1 MDQLVSAEQTA
12 IPAQKQV
19 NHRVEAEQ
27 SALGRLVAPDTAAQ
41 LLVLELREPLDLAVI
56 LVLQETEQHPV
67 ETVGLARLG
76 AHQSS
81 RRTLLVQGWAVG
93 QAARLCATSSVPAV
107 VEQAVVAYSNAMLS
121 NLTADAVPTA
131 VACSNAMLSVL
142 TVVEVPTAV
151 ACSNAML
158 SVLTV
163 VEVPT
168 AVAGSNTMLPV
179 LTADAVQTV
188 VAGSNTMLPVLTAD
202 AVPTAVSCS
211 NRKMMVPTVA
221 RFAATEC

>member
-19 NHRVEAEQ
+19 SHRVEAEQ

-67 ETVGLARLG
+67 ETVGLARLV

-93 QAARLCATSSVPAV
+93 QAARLCATSSVSAV
-107 VEQAVVAYSNAMLS
+107 VEPTVVAYSNAMLS
-121 NLTADAVPTA
+121 NLTADA
-131 VACSNAMLSVL
+131 
-142 TVVEVPTAV
+142 VPTAV